1 MEASRVEDIDQK
13 LERIYVGDFWKLRK
27 NISEAGED
35 DLGIETRKFE
45 VGKSD
50 MSQLIW
56 KQGNGN
62 KL

>member
-1 MEASRVEDIDQK
+1 M
-13 LERIYVGDFWKLRK
+13 GDFWKLRK

-35 DLGIETRKFE
+35 DLGIVTRKFE